1 MDKQQLLNDEQIR
14 HFIVNGYVNVT
25 ADVPTG
31 LHETIYHKT
40 DALFAGA
47 LDFRGDRAHNPL
59 NNILPLVPE
68 LQVVL
73 ESPAVR
79 GALTSILGDGYVM
92 HPHRHC
98 HPNFAGSEP
107 SPNETGVERLM
118 MPLHKDGHAGGKRPR
133 HRTPRWA
140 ILFYYP
146 QPCLAEQGPTCIIP
160 GTQYL
165 RGFMHDGQHQ
175 RHEQHAEGDSGTRFL
190 PENYVNR
197 NLVPMSGEL
206 GTVWI
211 MHFDM
216 VHSFLQNYASLNRY
230 GMKFVFMRTEQPTA
244 PSWHSETDT
253 WAPPEINHVPYDA
266 EILWTYMWNW
276 MYGKTD
282 LYETGQAR
290 ASTSRLPVGEP
301 SRSRHSSVGAPSRSR
316 LNPVGEPSR
325 SRLNLPSQSQQSTL
339 IAALK
344 SSDAATRM
352 EAANELGFLRED
364 AAAAV
369 PALIHALADAYEP
382 VRRNALYALG
392 AIGEPAVAPLAEAL
406 AAEQEAF
413 EAEPILHICDAA
425 HGLAAIGAPAIPAL
439 KTALVDKRENVR
451 ASAAYALGE
460 MGPDAADAVDT
471 LIRLLTEASDEV
483 RRHAISAL
491 GMIQVPTEKTVPA
504 LIGVLENREDL
515 DLGFFAAQALTRIGP
530 AATTA
535 IPVLA
540 AALQS
545 ESAYVRGF
553 SAEALSR
560 IGTGEALQALVPFLR
575 TSRWFPYVQKNVT
588 AFSIPLKDADAVPKN
603 AAALT
608 KTLQEW
614 AAQKAVPLPKT
625 EEITQASDT
634 EFQLSFADGRRA
646 TARVEGDML
655 NLYHKRRVEAGFK
668 AYR

>member
-25 ADVPTG
+25 ADVPVG

-47 LDFRGDRAHNPL
+47 VDFRGDRRHNPL

-79 GALTSILGDGYVM
+79 GALTSILGNGYVM

-98 HPNFAGSEP
+98 HPNFAGSKP
-107 SPNETGVERLM
+107 NPNEAGVERLM

-146 QPCLAEQGPTCIIP
+146 QPCFTEQGPTCIIP

-175 RHEQHAEGDSGTRFL
+175 RHEQHAEGHSGTRCL

-197 NLVPMSGEL
+197 NLLPMSGEL

-253 WAPPEINHVPYDA
+253 WVPPEINHVPYDA

-282 LYETGQAR
+282 LYETGQER
-290 ASTSRLPVGEP
+290 ASKSRP
-301 SRSRHSSVGAPSRSR
+301 SVGARSR
-316 LNPVGEPSR
+316 
-325 SRLNLPSQSQQSTL
+325 QSTL

-344 SSDAATRM
+344 SGDAATRM

-369 PALIHALADAYEP
+369 PTLIHALADAYEP
-382 VRRNALYALG
+382 VQRNALYALG

-425 HGLAAIGAPAIPAL
+425 HGLAAIGAPAVPAL
-439 KTALVDKRENVR
+439 KTALGDKRENVR

-460 MGPDAADAVDT
+460 MGPEAAAAVPA
-471 LIRLLTEASDEV
+471 LIPLLTDASNEV

-491 GMIQVPTEKTVPA
+491 GMIQVPAEKTVPA
-504 LIGVLENREDL
+504 LIEVLENREDL
-515 DLGFFAAQALTRIGP
+515 DLGFFAAQALTRVGP
-530 AATTA
+530 AAAAA
-535 IPVLA
+535 IPALST
-540 AALQS
+540 ALQS
-545 ESAYVRGF
+545 DSAYVRGF

-560 IGTGEALQALVPFLR
+560 IGTAEALQTLVPFLR
-575 TSRWFPYVQKNVT
+575 TTRWFPYVQKNVT
-588 AFSIPLKDADAVPKN
+588 AFSIPLKDADATPKN
-603 AAALT
+603 AEALT

-614 AAQKAVPLPKT
+614 AAQKAMPLPKT
-625 EEITQASDT
+625 EEITQESDT
-634 EFQLSFADGRRA
+634 EFLLTFTDGRRA

-668 AYR
+668 EYR